1 MVSRLITTPLRLP
14 VLRPRTRSALVPA
27 MPMPASASQRKTS
40 LKVLA
45 ARFGSSYRVVI
56 AVSFLKSG
64 FESTALVISVTRFGR
79 EIKSTDLVLCH
90 TRAMGKRQESRER
103 IEREIIAI
111 GRRHLVTEGAAGLSV
126 RAIARELGMVS
137 SAVYRYVASRDD
149 LLTLLLIDAYTELA
163 DAVDRAHRSASGS
176 WAEHALASARA
187 ARQWAIEQPA
197 CWALL
202 YGSPVPGYHAPAER
216 TVGPG
221 TRVVGALFAAVA
233 SGIAAGDI
241 VVPNVQAPQPMSSDF
256 DAVRAEFAFTGDD
269 ATVLKCFLLWAA
281 LVGAISLEV
290 FGQYGADTL
299 TDPAA
304 VFDGQIE
311 LLLTTF
317 AAQN

>member
-1 MVSRLITTPLRLP
+1 
-14 VLRPRTRSALVPA
+14 
-27 MPMPASASQRKTS
+27 
-40 LKVLA
+40 
-45 ARFGSSYRVVI
+45 
-56 AVSFLKSG
+56 
-64 FESTALVISVTRFGR
+64 
-79 EIKSTDLVLCH
+79 
-90 TRAMGKRQESRER
+90 MGKRQESRER

-163 DAVDRAHRSASGS
+163 DAVDRAHRSTSGS
-176 WAEHALASARA
+176 WAEQALASARA
-187 ARQWAIEQPA
+187 ARQWAIDQPA

-241 VVPNVQAPQPMSSDF
+241 VVPNIQAPQPMSTDF

-304 VFDGQIE
+304 VFDGQI
-311 LLLTTF
+311 
-317 AAQN
+317 